1 VSVSLPARHYMALI
15 QRMLEK
21 NSEKGV
27 FIEGDACATI
37 AKAIADMEREL
48 VRLTAEEVK

>member
-1 VSVSLPARHYMALI
+1 MTVSLPARHYLALI
-15 QRMLEK
+15 QKMLEK

-37 AKAIADMEREL
+37 ARAIADVEREL
-48 VRLTAEEVK
+48 ARLTAGE

>member
-1 VSVSLPARHYMALI
+1 MSISLPARHYMALI
-15 QRMLEK
+15 QRMLE
-21 NSEKGV
+21 NNAENGV

>member
-1 VSVSLPARHYMALI
+1 MSISLPARHYMALI
-15 QRMLEK
+15 QKMLEK

-37 AKAIADMEREL
+37 AKAIADMEQEL
-48 VRLTAEEVK
+48 VRLTADKT